1 MQFQKSNQGKLMRDC
16 FCKYKP
22 LFIMKADF
30 TSLKGLL
37 FALALLFLAL
47 ACREKV
53 EETDLVISIV
63 PQPAVLEAQDD
74 YFRLQKNT
82 AIAVGSAD
90 TELLRMANYLAD
102 NLNRATGFGLK
113 VRDKAQE
120 KGAKNT
126 IFLNVDPQMVGEE
139 AYILHA
145 GKGGVQ
151 ITGGGIPGVFYGI
164 QTLRQLLPADIESS
178 MSSDRLDWLV
188 PGVHIEDAPRF
199 AYRGLHLDVAR
210 HFFPVPVI
218 KKYLDLMAYHKLNTF
233 HWHLTEDQGW
243 RIEIKKY
250 PKLSEVSA
258 FRNETLV
265 GHGARPPF
273 EYDGQRYGGYY
284 TQDEVR
290 EVVAYAAA
298 LNIDVIPEIEMPG
311 HALAALAAYPEL
323 GCTGGPYEVATR
335 WGVFDDVF
343 CAGNEEVFSFL
354 EGVLD
359 EVVELFPYKYVHIGG
374 DECPKTKWEKC
385 SKCQTRMK
393 GEGLKDEHELQSYF
407 IQRIEK
413 YLLTKNRSIIGW
425 DEILEG
431 GLAPQATVMSW
442 RGISGG
448 IEAARQR
455 HDVIMTP
462 TTHMYLDY
470 YQFDPETE
478 PLAIGGFL
486 NLEKVYSFD
495 PIPVELTPEEAKHIL
510 GVQANVWT
518 EYIKTPEHLEYM
530 VYPRACALAE
540 VAWTSAEKR
549 NWDDFKLRMML
560 HYDRLAILGVNY
572 CDLEERSM
580 RVGPRTM

>member
-1 MQFQKSNQGKLMRDC
+1 MNRKHLLVKL
-16 FCKYKP
+16 
-22 LFIMKADF
+22 LL
-30 TSLKGLL
+30 TSLPVLL
-37 FALALLFLAL
+37 LPA

-53 EETDLVISIV
+53 PESELVINIV
-63 PQPAVLEAQDD
+63 PQPAVVAPQEG
-74 YFRLQKNT
+74 YFRLGKNT
-82 AIAVGSAD
+82 AIAIGSEEPKLREVAD
-90 TELLRMANYLAD
+90 YLAGH
-102 NLNRATGFGLK
+102 LSRATGYDLK
-113 VRDKAQE
+113 VREETRE
-120 KGAKNT
+120 KGAKST
-126 IFLNVDPQMVGEE
+126 IFLSVDPRIGGEE
-139 AYILHA
+139 AYVLQS
-145 GKGGVQ
+145 GPGGLT
-151 ITGGGIPGVFYGI
+151 ITGGSPKGVFYGV
-164 QTLRQLLPADIESS
+164 QTLRQLLPADIESPVPVE
-178 MSSDRLDWLV
+178 RKNWLV
-188 PGVHIEDAPRF
+188 PGVRIEDAPRF
-199 AYRGLHLDVAR
+199 SYRGLHLDVGR

-218 KKYLDLMAYHKLNTF
+218 KKYLDLMAYHKINTF

-243 RIEIKKY
+243 RIEIRKF
-250 PKLSEVSA
+250 PKLAEVAA

-273 EYDGQRYGGYY
+273 EYDGQRYGGFY

-290 EVVAYAAA
+290 EVVAYAAS
-298 LNIDVIPEIEMPG
+298 LNIDVMPEIEMPG
-311 HALAALAAYPEL
+311 HAQAALAAYPEL
-323 GCTGGPYEVATR
+323 GCTGGPYEVVTR
-335 WGVFDDVF
+335 WGVFDEVF
-343 CAGNEEVFSFL
+343 CAGNEEVFAFL

-374 DECPKTKWEKC
+374 DECPKTRWEKC
-385 SKCQTRMK
+385 PKCQARK
-393 GEGLKDEHELQSYF
+393 RQEGLKDEHELQSYF
-407 IQRIEK
+407 IQRVEK

-455 HDVIMTP
+455 HDVVMTP

-470 YQFDPETE
+470 YQFDPDTE

-486 NLEKVYSFD
+486 NLEKVYSFE
-495 PIPVELTPEEAKHIL
+495 PVPAELNEEEARHIL

-540 VAWTSAEKR
+540 VAWTTAGQR

-560 HYDRLAILGVNY
+560 HYDRLRALGVNF

-580 RVGPRTM
+580 RMGPRTM